1 MVKSRFFGSLVI
13 KNLQQFFKFFDL
25 YGQNVNLFINKKPK
39 FYTPFSGLISMA
51 VISIILLTF
60 TGYISSW
67 INNEK
72 ITPIPS
78 SNSYSSLE
86 LLAQNQI
93 YEYEFNYENY
103 AIYWVISATLPDGTY
118 FGTND
123 LKNYYTYHIIKG
135 DEYFNR
141 EELISE
147 PCKTDQMDIFL
158 GMDEATIDQ
167 DRGKISTNRICIKDQ
182 FKLGIFPN
190 TTIQYVVTSD
200 LSFYMFPCVNSTSN
214 NNSCASQEA
223 IDEVIQYTLVQTSIP
238 TTMYDF
244 KNSKKLKKNVY
255 NYHLTRLDKT
265 LEKNY
270 MNSLTMLCAYNNGV
284 CISVL
289 FDWHIEQ

>member
-1 MVKSRFFGSLVI
+1 MKNTENKLM
-13 KNLQQFFKFFDL
+13 KNLKRLFKFFDM
-25 YGQNVNLFINKKPK
+25 YGQNVNLLIDKKPK

-78 SNSYSSLE
+78 SNSYRSLE

-141 EELISE
+141 EET
-147 PCKTDQMDIFL
+147 K
-158 GMDEATIDQ
+158 
-167 DRGKISTNRICIKDQ
+167 CI
-182 FKLGIFPN
+182 
-190 TTIQYVVTSD
+190 
-200 LSFYMFPCVNSTSN
+200 
-214 NNSCASQEA
+214 
-223 IDEVIQYTLVQTSIP
+223 
-238 TTMYDF
+238 
-244 KNSKKLKKNVY
+244 
-255 NYHLTRLDKT
+255 R
-265 LEKNY
+265 
-270 MNSLTMLCAYNNGV
+270 
-284 CISVL
+284 
-289 FDWHIEQ
+289 